1 MGQATTTGGERARD
15 RLGTDRWRV
24 WGRGTTRLGLLMVA
38 PVVLLIALFTF
49 YPFGRAL
56 YESTRITSPIFAPE
70 FVGLQNYRDVV
81 TGSYFVEATRTTLVF
96 TVLTIPL
103 LVVLAVLVAL
113 LLNEPFFG
121 NTALRA
127 GMLLP
132 WAVPASVAGIIWEW
146 VFLDSAGALNAFL
159 YSLGLIHHYVQWL
172 ATPNL
177 AMMAVV
183 IVFIWAQ
190 LPLAS
195 ILLLAA
201 IQAVPDDL
209 YEAAALDGAAPVS
222 RFRSIT
228 LPGIRPMLVVVTLYE
243 LLTALT
249 NFDITYSLTH
259 GGPGSATTMLTYYT
273 WSVSFKML
281 DFGQGSALA
290 ILIALGSLVAI
301 VALMRAMPRD
311 ALLEEGT

>member
-1 MGQATTTGGERARD
+1 MGQAITAGSRAR
-15 RLGTDRWRV
+15 RWARAGRWRV
-24 WGRGTTRLGLLMVA
+24 SGRGNARLGLLMVA
-38 PVVLLIALFTF
+38 PVVLLVAVFTL
-49 YPFGRAL
+49 YPFGRAI
-56 YESTRITSPIFAPE
+56 YESTRISSPIFAAE

-81 TGSYFVEATRTTLVF
+81 TGSYFVEAMRTTAVF
-96 TVLTIPL
+96 TVVTVPL
-103 LVVLAVLVAL
+103 LVGLAILVAL
-113 LLNEPFFG
+113 LLNEPFVG

-127 GMLLP
+127 SMLLP
-132 WAVPASVAGIIWEW
+132 WAIPASVAGIIWEW
-146 VFLDSAGALNAFL
+146 VFLDSAGALNAVL
-159 YSLGLIHHYVQWL
+159 YSLGIIHHYVQWL
-172 ATPNL
+172 TTPKL
-177 AMMAVV
+177 AMMAVI
-183 IVFIWAQ
+183 IVFVWSQ

-195 ILLLAA
+195 ILLLAT
-201 IQAVPDDL
+201 IQAVPEEL
-209 YEAAALDGAAPVS
+209 YEAATLDGANALG

-259 GGPGSATTMLTYYT
+259 GGPGSATTMLTYYI

-290 ILIALGSLVAI
+290 IVIALGSLVVI

-311 ALLEEGT
+311 ALLEEGA